1 MSAKIFSMCVGTFL
15 SVTAIAQAQSVGKAG
30 VDSETLFYQELA
42 KESGEDVPKVQGL
55 MDEVPDGLSTKD
67 ISPGCDPRR
76 FEDSVVGKKL
86 TTAQYYAT
94 VNKYFKNCSAEL
106 TRRSTLGILG
116 LLKYSS
122 YIYPMFTHPQIKQ
135 VVIKLAD
142 GTKVP
147 AILAMKNDPR
157 PRPLVIVR
165 CGVFCSAV
173 QSASIKAYTM
183 MLFDQSPFNLLFL
196 ANQTGM
202 DYIYN
207 NKRVTLGGWSE
218 GYESLEV
225 GKWMLEKWEH
235 KDRISSVHLM
245 GISLGGNAAVLG
257 AAFNDKYP
265 LANGKKV
272 FNSVTSICGVVSLRP
287 TLDKLYGGQ
296 IVGRIFTKMTK
307 DHFREAR
314 EYVKDVPDLITDENI
329 PGSRRN
335 MPDYIGLLA
344 SESLKRRGIASTPES
359 YFKSN
364 NFWNWKE
371 EVKTPLMLW
380 ASRDDMVVSNKINTE
395 VVEYSDQYENSPIVG
410 TLNLNYGNHCGFS
423 SAYGMAASAAVLRT
437 FVLNHSPEFVES
449 YNQKQ
454 ELPWTFGFK
463 KIGTTQE
470 HVGQSFTFY
479 SQSEEVKVTFRLFN
493 WNGADSCSTSGPW
506 NASGACVQKREYW
519 IPISSLKAL
528 GARVPRTD
536 AEAQAM
542 TREFNTKVEFRIKG
556 HPLSG
561 TSSSDF
567 YMTWRSHFE

>member
-1 MSAKIFSMCVGTFL
+1 MSAKIFSMCFGTLL
-15 SVTAIAQAQSVGKAG
+15 SATAMAQTQSVIQVG
-30 VDSETLFYQELA
+30 VDAEARFYQELA

-55 MDEVPDGLSTKD
+55 MDEVPNGLSTKD
-67 ISPGCDPRR
+67 ISPECDPRR

-86 TTAQYYAT
+86 TTGQYYAN
-94 VNKYFKNCSAEL
+94 VNKYFKKCSSEL

-122 YIYPMFTHPQIKQ
+122 YQYPLLSHPQVKQ
-135 VVIKLAD
+135 VTIKLAD

-147 AILAMKNDPR
+147 AILALKQDSR

-173 QSASIKAYTM
+173 QSASIKAYSM

-202 DYIYN
+202 DYIYT
-207 NKRVTLGGWSE
+207 NKRVTLGGWDE
-218 GYESLEV
+218 GYESLQI

-235 KDRISSVHLM
+235 KDRVSSVHFM

-257 AAFNDKYP
+257 AAFNDRYP
-265 LANGKKV
+265 LQSGKKI
-272 FNSVTSICGVVSLRP
+272 FNSVTAICPVVSLRP
-287 TLDKLYGGQ
+287 TLDKLYSGQ

-307 DHFREAR
+307 DHFNEAR
-314 EYVKDVPDLITDENI
+314 HYVSDVPDLITDDNI
-329 PGSRRN
+329 PDSRRN

-344 SESLKRRGIASTPES
+344 STSLQRRGIASTPDS
-359 YFKSN
+359 FFKSN
-364 NFWNWKE
+364 NFWNWKDD
-371 EVKTPLMLW
+371 VKTPLMLW
-380 ASRDDMVVSNKINTE
+380 ASRDDMVVNNKINTE
-395 VVEYSDQYENSPIVG
+395 VVEYSDRYESSDIVG

-437 FVLNHSPEFVES
+437 FVLNHSPEFVDS
-449 YNQKQ
+449 YNQKK

-493 WNGADSCSTSGPW
+493 WNGSENCSSEGPW
-506 NASGACVQKREYW
+506 NASGSCVQEREYW
-519 IPISSLKAL
+519 VPISSLKSL
-528 GARVPRTD
+528 GARVPRNS
-536 AEAQAM
+536 AEAQAL

-556 HPLSG
+556 HPLNG
-561 TSSSDF
+561 TSSNDF
-567 YMTWRSHFE
+567 YMTWRNHFE